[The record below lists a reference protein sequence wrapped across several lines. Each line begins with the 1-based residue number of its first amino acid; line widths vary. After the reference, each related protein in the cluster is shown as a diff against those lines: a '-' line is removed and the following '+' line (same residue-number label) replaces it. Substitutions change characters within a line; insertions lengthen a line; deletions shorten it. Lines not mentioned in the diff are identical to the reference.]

1 MGPDATKTFGIE
13 GGRIGRAPDND
24 WVIPDRL
31 ISRHQGYI
39 YFENDQ
45 FYLETPGN
53 SVAVWVDGRKL
64 SVPADEAYV
73 LKHGDLLLFG
83 QYVVQVTIS
92 NEMPS
97 TTSEWA
103 SSDLMFSVDDVLSGS
118 PLSEVVSAAMYEL
131 DNALDVLGPQPPVVV
146 DEVAKRREK
155 RAAEQQSPAT
165 ASPQLAAQP
174 PVPEEPSPE
183 AVRAIMRIVVDG
195 LIDLLRVR
203 NQMKGQLRV
212 PISTALNRES
222 NPLMRAATAEGALHE
237 VLVGRNT
244 GSLPSPAAFQEAFD
258 EIRSHQMAM
267 LNAIRAGYAHML
279 AEFAPEV
286 LKERFDKPPPPKG
299 FFRRAL
305 EPKPLELYQQWF
317 AEQSKNGQEWFRRL
331 FGNEFARAYEQ
342 QSWVM
347 INAQRTRRRKN
358 HG

>member
-1 MGPDATKTFGIE
+1 MGMDTAQYITLTLTGPRATDMGSDATKTFGIE

-39 YFENDQ
+39 YFENGQ

-73 LKHGDLLLFG
+73 LKNGDLLLFG
-83 QYVVQVTIS
+83 QYVVQVAIT

-155 RAAEQQSPAT
+155 RAAEQQSAT
-165 ASPQLAAQP
+165 TALPPMPAQP

-195 LIDLLRVR
+195 VIDLLRVR

-212 PISTALNRES
+212 PISTA
-222 NPLMRAATAEGALHE
+222 
-237 VLVGRNT
+237 
-244 GSLPSPAAFQEAFD
+244 
-258 EIRSHQMAM
+258 
-267 LNAIRAGYAHML
+267 
-279 AEFAPEV
+279 
-286 LKERFDKPPPPKG
+286 
-299 FFRRAL
+299 
-305 EPKPLELYQQWF
+305 
-317 AEQSKNGQEWFRRL
+317 
-331 FGNEFARAYEQ
+331 
-342 QSWVM
+342 
-347 INAQRTRRRKN
+347 
-358 HG
+358 